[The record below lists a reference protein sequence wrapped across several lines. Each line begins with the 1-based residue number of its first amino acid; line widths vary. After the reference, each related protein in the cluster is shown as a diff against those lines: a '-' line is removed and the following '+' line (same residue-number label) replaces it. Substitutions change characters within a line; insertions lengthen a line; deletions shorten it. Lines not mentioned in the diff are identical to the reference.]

1 MDLAKHTRL
10 QILGC
15 ILLASLALT
24 MADTPPGIAKNP
36 SHATCKI
43 KKYKHCYNLEHVC
56 PKFCPDSCHVECASC
71 KPICGP
77 PSPGD
82 DGGDDDG
89 GYTPPAPTPTDPKPP
104 APVPP
109 VSPPPPATPTPST
122 PNPPSGSD
130 DDDKGHGKGGGKG
143 DDKGDGD
150 DDNDD
155 GGDDDDDDDDHKP
168 TPPTM
173 PTPPYPTPTPM
184 PPAPVPPVSPPPPTP
199 TPAVPSPTPPTSP
212 PPPTPTPAVPSPTP
226 PTSPPPPTPT
236 PAVPS
241 PTPPTSPPPPTPT
254 PAVPSPPTP
263 TPPTPAVPSAPTPP
277 TPSVPSPPG
286 TPTAPVPPYSPPA
299 TPTPS
304 VPSPTPTPPGST
316 PATPTPSV
324 PTPPATP
331 APSVPT
337 PPVTP
342 TPPGSTPSPSVPVPS
357 APNSPPYVPPS
368 SPSPTPPSDG
378 EAGAGVRRARCKKKD
393 SPCYGVEY
401 TCPAACPRSCEVDCV
416 TCKPLCKCDKPG
428 SVCQD
433 PRFIGGD
440 GLTFYFHGKKDSNFC
455 LISDPNLH
463 INAHFIGKRRSGMS
477 RDFTWV
483 QSIAIL
489 FGTHRFYVGAL
500 KTATWDDSVDRI
512 SVSFNENVILLPQ
525 LDGATWTSS
534 QGVYPQVSVKRV
546 NADTNNI
553 EVEVV
558 GMLKITA
565 RVVPITME
573 DSRIHGYNVT
583 EDDCLAHLDLGFKF
597 QDLSDNV
604 DGVLG
609 QTYRPNYV
617 SRVKIGVNMPVM
629 GGDKEFQTTG
639 LFAPDCSAARFTG
652 NRGSNGGQSKMELPE
667 MSCASGVGGKGVVCK
682 R

>member
-1 MDLAKHTRL
+1 MALAKHTRV

-77 PSPGD
+77 PSPGSDD
-82 DGGDDDG
+82 DGGEDDG
-89 GYTPPAPTPTDPKPP
+89 GYTPP

-109 VSPPPPATPTPST
+109 VSPPPPTPSV
-122 PNPPSGSD
+122 PS
-130 DDDKGHGKGGGKG
+130 
-143 DDKGDGD
+143 
-150 DDNDD
+150 
-155 GGDDDDDDDDHKP
+155 P
-168 TPPTM
+168 TPPVS
-173 PTPPYPTPTPM
+173 PPPPTPTPAV
-184 PPAPVPPVSPPPPTP
+184 PIPTPPVSPPPPTP
-199 TPAVPSPTPPTSP
+199 TPAVPSPTPPVSPPPPSPTPAVPSPTPPSSP
-212 PPPTPTPAVPSPTP
+212 PPPTPTPAVP
-226 PTSPPPPTPT
+226 
-236 PAVPS
+236 
-241 PTPPTSPPPPTPT
+241 
-254 PAVPSPPTP
+254 TP
-263 TPPTPAVPSAPTPP
+263 TPPI
-277 TPSVPSPPG
+277 PSVPSPPG
-286 TPTAPVPPYSPPA
+286 TPTAPVPPYSPPE

-304 VPSPTPTPPGST
+304 IPSPTPTPPGST
-316 PATPTPSV
+316 P
-324 PTPPATP
+324 
-331 APSVPT
+331 
-337 PPVTP
+337 
-342 TPPGSTPSPSVPVPS
+342 
-357 APNSPPYVPPS
+357 PYVPPS
-368 SPSPTPPSDG
+368 SPTPTPPSDG
-378 EAGAGVRRARCKKKD
+378 EAGAGVRRARCKKKG

-401 TCPAACPRSCEVDCV
+401 SCPADCPRSCEVDCV
-416 TCKPLCKCDKPG
+416 TCKPLCNCDKPG

-455 LISDPNLH
+455 LISDSNLH
-463 INAHFIGKRRSGMS
+463 INAHFIGKRRSGMA

-500 KTATWDDSVDRI
+500 KTSTWDDSVDRI
-512 SVSFNENVILLPQ
+512 SASFDGHVISLPQ

-534 QGVYPQVSVKRV
+534 PGVYPQVSVKRV
-546 NADTNNI
+546 NADTNNL
-553 EVEVV
+553 EVEVE

-565 RVVPITME
+565 RVVPITVE

-609 QTYRPNYV
+609 QTYRSNYV
-617 SRVKIGVNMPVM
+617 SRVKIGVHMPVM
-629 GGDKEFQTTG
+629 GGDREFQTSG
-639 LFAPDCSAARFTG
+639 LFEPDCSAARFTG
-652 NRGSNGGQSKMELPE
+652 NGGSNGGRSKMELPE

>member
-15 ILLASLALT
+15 ILMASLALT

-36 SHATCKI
+36 SNATCKI

-82 DGGDDDG
+82 DGGGDDSGGDDG
-89 GYTPPAPTPTDPKPP
+89 GYTPP
-104 APVPP
+104 
-109 VSPPPPATPTPST
+109 PTPSV
-122 PNPPSGSD
+122 PS
-130 DDDKGHGKGGGKG
+130 
-143 DDKGDGD
+143 
-150 DDNDD
+150 
-155 GGDDDDDDDDHKP
+155 P
-168 TPPTM
+168 T
-173 PTPPYPTPTPM
+173 
-184 PPAPVPPVSPPPPTP
+184 PPVSPPPPTP
-199 TPAVPSPTPPTSP
+199 TPSVPSPTPPVSP
-212 PPPTPTPAVPSPTP
+212 PPPTPTPSVPSPTP
-226 PTSPPPPTPT
+226 PVSPPPPPPTPSVPSPTPPAPTDPMPSPPPPVSPPPPTPT
-236 PAVPS
+236 PS
-241 PTPPTSPPPPTPT
+241 
-254 PAVPSPPTP
+254 VPSPPDVT
-263 TPPTPAVPSAPTPP
+263 PTPP
-277 TPSVPSPPG
+277 TPSVPSPPDV
-286 TPTAPVPPYSPPA
+286 TPTP
-299 TPTPS
+299 PTPS
-304 VPSPTPTPPGST
+304 VPSPPDVTPTP
-316 PATPTPSV
+316 PTPSV
-324 PTPPATP
+324 PSPPIVTPPTP
-331 APSVPT
+331 TPPSVPT
-337 PPVTP
+337 P
-342 TPPGSTPSPSVPVPS
+342 S
-357 APNSPPYVPPS
+357 SPPYVPP
-368 SPSPTPPSDG
+368 PSD
-378 EAGAGVRRARCKKKD
+378 EEEGAGVRRARCKKQG

-401 TCPAACPRSCEVDCV
+401 TCPADCPRSCQVDCV
-416 TCKPLCKCDKPG
+416 TCKPVCNCDKPG

-463 INAHFIGKRRSGMS
+463 INAHFIGKRRAGMS

-489 FGTHRFYVGAL
+489 FGTHRLYVGAL

-512 SVSFNENVILLPQ
+512 AVSFNGNVISLPQ
-525 LDGATWTSS
+525 LDGTMWTSS
-534 QGVYPQVSVKRV
+534 PGVYPHVFVRRV
-546 NADTNNI
+546 NADTNNL
-553 EVEVV
+553 EVEVE
-558 GMLKITA
+558 GLLKIVA

-573 DSRIHGYNVT
+573 DSRVHGYDVK

-609 QTYRPNYV
+609 QTYRSNYV
-617 SRVKIGVNMPVM
+617 SRVKIGVHMPVM
-629 GGDKEFQTTG
+629 GGDREFQTTG

-652 NRGSNGGQSKMELPE
+652 NGGSNGGRSKLELPE

>member
-1 MDLAKHTRL
+1 
-10 QILGC
+10 
-15 ILLASLALT
+15 
-24 MADTPPGIAKNP
+24 MAQPPGLTKP

-56 PKFCPDSCHVECASC
+56 PKFCPDTCHVECASC

-77 PSPGD
+77 ASPGD
-82 DGGDDDG
+82 DGGD
-89 GYTPPAPTPTDPKPP
+89 TPPTPVPPVSPPPP

-109 VSPPPPATPTPST
+109 VSPPPPVTPTPS
-122 PNPPSGSD
+122 
-130 DDDKGHGKGGGKG
+130 
-143 DDKGDGD
+143 
-150 DDNDD
+150 
-155 GGDDDDDDDDHKP
+155 
-168 TPPTM
+168 
-173 PTPPYPTPTPM
+173 YPTPTDPM
-184 PPAPVPPVSPPPPTP
+184 PPAPVSPPPPAPVAPVSPPPPTP
-199 TPAVPSPTPPTSP
+199 TPYVPSPTPPVSP
-212 PPPTPTPAVPSPTP
+212 PPPSPTPDVPSPTPPSSPPPTTPTPAVPSPTP
-226 PTSPPPPTPT
+226 SSPPPPSPT
-236 PAVPS
+236 PAVP
-241 PTPPTSPPPPTPT
+241 TPPD
-254 PAVPSPPTP
+254 VTP
-263 TPPTPAVPSAPTPP
+263 TPPTPAVPSPPDVTPTPP
-277 TPSVPSPPG
+277 TPSVPSPD
-286 TPTAPVPPYSPPA
+286 TPTAPLPPYSPPA
-299 TPTPS
+299 TPAPS
-304 VPSPTPTPPGST
+304 VPSPTPTPPSSPTPPGST
-316 PATPTPSV
+316 PTTPTPSV
-324 PTPPATP
+324 P
-331 APSVPT
+331 
-337 PPVTP
+337 
-342 TPPGSTPSPSVPVPS
+342 TPSPSVPVPS

-368 SPSPTPPSDG
+368 SPTPTPPSDG
-378 EAGAGVRRARCKKKD
+378 EAGAGVRRARCKKKG

-401 TCPAACPRSCEVDCV
+401 SCPSACPRSCEVDCV
-416 TCKPLCKCDKPG
+416 TCKPLCNCDKPG

-463 INAHFIGKRRSGMS
+463 INAHFIGKRRPGMA

-483 QSIAIL
+483 QSIAVL

-512 SVSFNENVILLPQ
+512 SASLDGNVISLPQ

-534 QGVYPQVSVKRV
+534 PGVYPQVSVKRV

-553 EVEVV
+553 EFEVE
-558 GMLKITA
+558 GLLKITA
-565 RVVPITME
+565 RVVSITME
-573 DSRIHGYNVT
+573 DSRIHGYDVK

-617 SRVKIGVNMPVM
+617 SRVRIGVHMPVM
-629 GGDKEFQTTG
+629 GGDREFQTTG

-652 NRGSNGGQSKMELPE
+652 NGGRNGGWSKMELPE